1 MCMSLID
8 KFICIADISSTCIDI
23 RDSRVDFIYFYI
35 LDVDEIDFQEFS
47 ASIFV

>member
-35 LDVDEIDFQEFS
+35 LDVDEIDFEFY